1 MVDVCSGHRAVWW
14 LEATLIESFGEGK
27 ILAER
32 SGDGPVSVIGLHGW
46 ARSREDLAGSLA
58 GLDALAVDLPGF
70 GLSPEPPAAWD
81 TDDYAAQ
88 VAELIGGLSRPQVL
102 LGHSFG
108 GRVAVKLAARS
119 PELVSGLVLT
129 GVPLLRRQPAG
140 PRPALPFRMAR
151 WGRRHGLISEA
162 AMETF
167 RQRYGSED
175 YRRATGSMRSVLVR
189 VVNESYEHDLTCITC
204 PVELVWGSNDTVVP
218 LQVARDA
225 CALIGDA
232 RLQVIEG
239 SGHMT
244 PLSAPAELRK
254 SVCRL
259 LHAATR

>member
-1 MVDVCSGHRAVWW
+1 
-14 LEATLIESFGEGK
+14 
-27 ILAER
+27 
-32 SGDGPVSVIGLHGW
+32 
-46 ARSREDLAGSLA
+46 
-58 GLDALAVDLPGF
+58 
-70 GLSPEPPAAWD
+70 
-81 TDDYAAQ
+81 
-88 VAELIGGLSRPQVL
+88 
-102 LGHSFG
+102 
-108 GRVAVKLAARS
+108 
-119 PELVSGLVLT
+119 
-129 GVPLLRRQPAG
+129 
-140 PRPALPFRMAR
+140 
-151 WGRRHGLISEA
+151 
-162 AMETF
+162 METF